1 MENSRGISP
10 VLIINNLTLVGIRK
24 NYSVP
29 FLPGLNI
36 IHGDSDTGKS
46 SILNLIDYCLGS
58 SSVDYYDEI
67 NSAARCCLLELAL
80 NGKIYT
86 IKRDIFDTNAMIEVY
101 QSTIKDMDTVFPLRF
116 APNFK
121 KEGEDG
127 FISDFFLDALSI
139 PKITIKDAPTKAD
152 SEMKRLS
159 FRDIL
164 KYSYLNQDDT
174 GSKNILN
181 NDNFTRA
188 VRHQETFKFLH
199 NLLDEAISQLQSY
212 IGDRTTLRS
221 QLNNRYTTI
230 SAFLRETQLKHEVEL
245 ESQRADLREK
255 VALINSEIDA
265 INRNMTA
272 DTSAYSQ
279 LRVTVNEIVK
289 IITQKRR
296 ERDNLQIQMQQN
308 ILLKNDYHQDIHK
321 LETSKA
327 MQEKLPQL
335 SQHVDCPLCSNP
347 LKIED
352 IRTVFQ
358 ESGADYI
365 DKEIKTLEGRYR
377 DISSLIDEN
386 RNAILVLQEETTA
399 LSDNLDEARN
409 LLDNRTK
416 ETITPYLSQR
426 DGLLTTK
433 TKMLETIEH
442 IEHTLKI
449 RNQLRQISS
458 NVAKLDRELEG
469 LNIKLKELQA
479 KTPTVDEVT
488 NDIGNYLSNFLHFVR
503 MNNVTG
509 IGINK
514 RTFLPI
520 VRDIDYPKL
529 TSGGVRTL
537 VSVGYFVSLLR
548 NSMQKGTNHPNFL
561 MIDTIGKYLGKT
573 KAGYMNQTN
582 QNEDIS
588 EGITASDPTKYIRM
602 YEYILDLCGQREDV
616 QIIVVDNDIPAIVAS
631 NFASRIVREFDP
643 EGRNGLQRG
652 FIDDAH
658 IYKTKRNDD
667 GTGK

>member
-1 MENSRGISP
+1 MLFIHSKQNKLHLKLFGH
-10 VLIINNLTLVGIRK
+10 IILQI
-24 NYSVP
+24 
-29 FLPGLNI
+29 
-36 IHGDSDTGKS
+36 
-46 SILNLIDYCLGS
+46 GS
-58 SSVDYYDEI
+58 T
-67 NSAARCCLLELAL
+67 

-101 QSTIKDMDTVFPLRF
+101 QSNIGEMETVFPLLF

-121 KEGEDG
+121 KQGEDG
-127 FISDFFLDALSI
+127 YISDFFLDALSI

-152 SEMKRLS
+152 SDMKRLS

-164 KYSYLNQDDT
+164 KYCYLNQDDT

-181 NDNFTRA
+181 NDHFTRA

-199 NLLDEAISQLQSY
+199 NLLDEAISQLQAY
-212 IGDRTTLRS
+212 IGDRATLRS
-221 QLNNRYTTI
+221 QLNSRYTTI
-230 SAFLRETQLKHEVEL
+230 SAFLRETQLKHEGEL
-245 ESQRADLREK
+245 ENQRADLHEK
-255 VALINSEIDA
+255 VALINIEIDG
-265 INRNMTA
+265 INKTMTA
-272 DTSAYSQ
+272 DTSAHSQ
-279 LRVTVNEIVK
+279 LRATVNEVAKMISA
-289 IITQKRR
+289 KRR

-308 ILLKNDYHQDIHK
+308 ILLKNDYHQDIYK

-327 MQEKLPQL
+327 MQEKLPEQ
-335 SQHVDCPLCSNP
+335 SQHIDCPLCSNP

-352 IRTVFQ
+352 IRVVFQ
-358 ESGADYI
+358 ELGTEYI
-365 DKEIKTLEGRYR
+365 DNEIRSLKSRYK
-377 DISSLIDEN
+377 DISAMIDEN
-386 RNAILVLQEETTA
+386 RNAILVLQEETIA
-399 LSDNLDEARN
+399 LSDNLYEARN

-426 DGLLTTK
+426 DGLLTTRA
-433 TKMLETIEH
+433 KMLETIEH

-449 RNQLRQISS
+449 RNQLKQISS
-458 NVAKLDRELEG
+458 NVAKLDRELDG
-469 LNIKLKELQA
+469 LNIQLKELQT

-488 NDIGNYLSNFLHFVR
+488 NDIGDFLSNFLHFVR

-509 IGINK
+509 IGIDK

-520 VRDIDYPKL
+520 VRNIEYPKL

-537 VSVGYFVSLLR
+537 VSVGYFVSILK

-573 KAGYMNQTN
+573 KSGYMNQTN
-582 QNEDIS
+582 QNEDIR
-588 EGITASDPTKYIRM
+588 EGITASDPAKYIKM
-602 YEYILDLCGQREDV
+602 YEYILNLCENREDV
-616 QIIVVDNDIPAIVAS
+616 QIIIVDNDIPAMVVS

-658 IYKTKRNDD
+658 IYKTKHNEN
-667 GTGK
+667 GTEA